1 MLDSP
6 GYAASL
12 PRFVKT
18 FDEPLWLVLLGQ
30 ENPTLSLFHRISSA
44 AGKQSPNASGGTR
57 PRGRHGTLKTSHC
70 IGPEWLLMA
79 PTTGIC
85 AFVVGNLNPHSN
97 PAR

>member
-30 ENPTLSLFHRISSA
+30 ENPTLSLFHRISTA
-44 AGKQSPNASGGTR
+44 ASLKEILLSRVVPGIFFGEVSVYVRSIDLEASTD
-57 PRGRHGTLKTSHC
+57 
-70 IGPEWLLMA
+70 
-79 PTTGIC
+79 
-85 AFVVGNLNPHSN
+85 FVL
-97 PAR
+97 